1 VEDGLNESAD
11 AFFRDGGVRHANDE
25 DIGLGSEV
33 QRTQVVVEDVVRG
46 VMNRPIDLDRE
57 AELGAIEVDDVPA
70 NDLLAAEL

>member
-1 VEDGLNESAD
+1 LNESAEV
-11 AFFRDGGVRHANDE
+11 FFRDGGVWHADDE

-33 QRTQVVVEDVVRG
+33 QRTQIVVEDVVRG
-46 VMNRPIDLDRE
+46 VMNRSIDLDRE